1 MIVTSGEYAPARLP
15 GVTGLHD
22 EMDVQIEKQPSIQGS
37 KKSVSDKMAIIHYVT
52 YHISERALI
61 NSIEYV

>member
-37 KKSVSDKMAIIHYVT
+37 KKSVSDKMAIIHTTSVNV
-52 YHISERALI
+52 R
-61 NSIEYV
+61 